1 MWAKCC
7 KVGLARLGDLMI
19 DSRTGHWSISP
30 STESRQSCGKFEA
43 YILSGERRSY
53 MMIQTKN
60 ELDKRQTKP
69 SPRSTT
75 KNDQI
80 ESLYCLVK

>member
-1 MWAKCC
+1 
-7 KVGLARLGDLMI
+7 
-19 DSRTGHWSISP
+19 
-30 STESRQSCGKFEA
+30 
-43 YILSGERRSY
+43 

-80 ESLYCLVK
+80 ESRYCLVK